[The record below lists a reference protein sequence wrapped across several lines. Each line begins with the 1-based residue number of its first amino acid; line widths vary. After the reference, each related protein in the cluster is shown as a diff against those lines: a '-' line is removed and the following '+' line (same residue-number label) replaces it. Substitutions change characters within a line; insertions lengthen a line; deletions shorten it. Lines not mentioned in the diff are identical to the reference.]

1 MVYNYDV
8 LNFGGA
14 PEPQASWRLPAMES
28 DTEALQYFL
37 QDLIGTSH
45 DKLVLLKENRV
56 IAFGWCDGITLQ
68 IQLIPSMD

>member
-28 DTEALQYFL
+28 DMEALKYFL
-37 QDLIGTSH
+37 QDLVGTSH
-45 DKLVLLKENRV
+45 DELVLLRENRV
-56 IAFGWCDGITLQ
+56 IAHGWCDGSKIQ

>member
-28 DTEALQYFL
+28 DMEALKEFL
-37 QDLIGTSH
+37 HDLIGTSH
-45 DKLVLLKENRV
+45 DKLVLLRDNRV
-56 IAFGWCDGITLQ
+56 IAFGWYDTYTVHV
-68 IQLIPSMD
+68 QLIPSMD

>member
-14 PEPQASWRLPAMES
+14 PEPQAQWRLPAMTS
-28 DTEALQYFL
+28 DRQAIEALVS
-37 QDLIGTSH
+37 DLLGTSH